1 LSCKRRPRGIQQDYT
16 YILRAE
22 LQSAITELRKGDPD
36 SLERALA
43 LLQQTAFSF
52 SMKVCGHREDAEDTA
67 QETLI
72 RTVPELGHF
81 ESPEALA
88 VWLYKVARS
97 RCLLSR
103 RRSKFAPK
111 PNLSLDD
118 LLPDRN
124 ELEALTTSGDG
135 GPEQQLLRAEDR
147 EELQRAVLK
156 VPPDYRM
163 VLVLHDMEELS
174 TPEVAKITGLK
185 EGTVRVRLHR
195 ARVFL
200 RNQLAR
206 KTSHPLTRAK
216 EQRPPIVCKELFAAL
231 SDYID
236 QELDPS
242 VCEELQ
248 AHLGDCSPCQAYL
261 ASLEETVRRC
271 KRHCT
276 EEVKAKIRAQ
286 IRELLRT
293 SSAGIVTS
301 RVPAG
306 H

>member
-1 LSCKRRPRGIQQDYT
+1 MRPEI
-16 YILRAE
+16 
-22 LQSAITELRKGDPD
+22 
-36 SLERALA
+36 ERALSLLKA
-43 LLQQTAFSF
+43 GDPESFESALGLLQNTVFSF

-72 RTVPELGHF
+72 RTVPELPHF
-81 ESPEALA
+81 TNPKALS

-97 RCLLSR
+97 RCLMSR

-111 PNLSLDD
+111 QNLSLDD
-118 LLPDRN
+118 LVPDRN
-124 ELEALTTSGDG
+124 ELEGLTQSVGDS
-135 GPEQQLLRAEDR
+135 PEHALLREESR

-156 VPPDYRM
+156 IPPDYRM

-174 TPEVAKITGLK
+174 TEEVAQITGLR

-206 KTSHPLTRAK
+206 PSQGRSRRTKAQPPLR
-216 EQRPPIVCKELFAAL
+216 CKRLFALL

-236 QELDPS
+236 QELDPALCS
-242 VCEELQ
+242 EIKTHFGSCAPCE
-248 AHLGDCSPCQAYL
+248 AYL

-271 KRHCT
+271 KIHCT
-276 EEVKAKIRAQ
+276 EELKAKVRRQVRKLVQASGA
-286 IRELLRT
+286 RGAR
-293 SSAGIVTS
+293 
-301 RVPAG
+301 
-306 H
+306 

>member
-1 LSCKRRPRGIQQDYT
+1 M
-16 YILRAE
+16 RAE
-22 LQSAITELRKGDPD
+22 LQNAITELQKDDPD
-36 SLERALA
+36 SMERALA

-72 RTVPELGHF
+72 RAVPVLSNF
-81 ESPEALA
+81 NSPEALA

-97 RCLLSR
+97 RCLMSR

-111 PNLSLDD
+111 QTLSLDD
-118 LLPDRN
+118 LLPDRSQ
-124 ELEALTTSGDG
+124 LEALTTSREV
-135 GPEQQLLRAEDR
+135 GPEQQLLREENR

-156 VPPDYRM
+156 IPPDYRM

-174 TPEVAKITGLK
+174 TEEVARITGLR

-206 KTSHPLTRAK
+206 KIKPATRSKQQPSA
-216 EQRPPIVCKELFAAL
+216 RCKRLFALL
-231 SDYID
+231 SDYVD
-236 QELDPS
+236 QQIDPS
-242 VCEELQ
+242 LCADVEG
-248 AHLGDCSPCQAYL
+248 HLSGCPPCKAYL

-271 KRHCT
+271 QRHCT
-276 EEVKAKIRAQ
+276 EELKAKVRAQ
-286 IRELLRT
+286 VRNLIRE
-293 SSAGIVTS
+293 SAATKAA
-301 RVPAG
+301 R
-306 H
+306 

>member
-1 LSCKRRPRGIQQDYT
+1 MRTEL
-16 YILRAE
+16 LRAI
-22 LQSAITELRKGDPD
+22 AELRNDDPE
-36 SLERALA
+36 SMERALA
-43 LLQQTAFSF
+43 LVQQTAFSF

-72 RTVPELGHF
+72 RAVPELSNF
-81 ESPEALA
+81 DSPEALA

-97 RCLLSR
+97 RCLMSR

-111 PNLSLDD
+111 QNLSLDE
-118 LLPDRN
+118 LLPDRG
-124 ELEALTTSGDG
+124 ELQALTASREG
-135 GPEQQLLRAEDR
+135 GPEQQLLRAENR

-156 VPPDYRM
+156 IPPDYRM

-174 TPEVAKITGLK
+174 TAEVARITGLR

-206 KTSHPLTRAK
+206 KVRSAASDAK
-216 EQRPPIVCKELFAAL
+216 PQAAL
-231 SDYID
+231 RCKRLFSMLYDYLD
-236 QELDPS
+236 RELDPS
-242 VCEELQ
+242 LCRNMQ
-248 AHLGDCSPCQAYL
+248 SHFGDCAPCKAYL

-276 EEVKAKIRAQ
+276 EELKAKVRAQ
-286 IRELLRT
+286 VRELLRE
-293 SSAGIVTS
+293 SSAAKA
-301 RVPAG
+301 AG
-306 H
+306 